1 DLRPVGQIGG
11 GAGIFEGQIL
21 DVLGHDLQVRQG
33 RLALGR
39 ARFRIEGAFAAHGRS
54 FLDYCLVAPA
64 GPRPARVAGRF
75 VAPRATTDRRN
86 GASKSAFHAFP
97 WRLGSVTGWADHIF
111 CGFRMP
117 DAQTLGLLAAALVA
131 AIILFRLYT
140 VLGRR
145 TGHEPQPQPQ
155 PPVQRGT
162 LAPVAPPAASEPVAS
177 SNGLLDIQIAD
188 PAFDTPKFLTGARE
202 AYTQI
207 VTAFAAGDRAAL

>member
-1 DLRPVGQIGG
+1 
-11 GAGIFEGQIL
+11 
-21 DVLGHDLQVRQG
+21 
-33 RLALGR
+33 
-39 ARFRIEGAFAAHGRS
+39 
-54 FLDYCLVAPA
+54 
-64 GPRPARVAGRF
+64 
-75 VAPRATTDRRN
+75 
-86 GASKSAFHAFP
+86 
-97 WRLGSVTGWADHIF
+97 
-111 CGFRMP
+111 MP

-207 VTAFAAGDRAAL
+207 VTAFAAGDRGALRPLLSADVYAAFDVGINARTSPAPTLIKLHDARLVGSALHGRTAEITVAFTAEFSGDAGSNTVTDVWTFERNLDSTDPNWTLVATSGELPE